1 MRCSNFVYRTDYRR
15 SGFDNRLFREAAF
28 RLLKRKDSGVWNP
41 KRRFRMARNAVYDRF
56 DSRTVRTN
64 FARQTNLLPDGTHI
78 WLNAGSV
85 LRDYGDLTGRR
96 RVVELDGATASTAL
110 RFTSEPASGEFSR
123 WFIDDICVT
132 K

>member
-1 MRCSNFVYRTDYRR
+1 
-15 SGFDNRLFREAAF
+15 
-28 RLLKRKDSGVWNP
+28 
-41 KRRFRMARNAVYDRF
+41 MARNAVYDRF

-96 RVVELDGATASTAL
+96 RVVELDGATASTACAL
-110 RFTSEPASGEFSR
+110 RANRFGRVLALVHRRYLCDEVGVAR
-123 WFIDDICVT
+123 
-132 K
+132 

>member
-1 MRCSNFVYRTDYRR
+1 
-15 SGFDNRLFREAAF
+15 
-28 RLLKRKDSGVWNP
+28 
-41 KRRFRMARNAVYDRF
+41 MARNAVYDRF

-64 FARQTNLLPDGTHI
+64 FARQTNLLPDGTYI

>member
-28 RLLKRKDSGVWNP
+28 RLSKRKVSGVWNP

-96 RVVELDGATASTAL
+96 RVVELDGATVSTAL

>member
-28 RLLKRKDSGVWNP
+28 RLSKRKASGVWNP

-85 LRDYGDLTGRR
+85 LRDYSDLTGRR
-96 RVVELDGATASTAL
+96 RVVELDGATVSTAL

>member
-1 MRCSNFVYRTDYRR
+1 
-15 SGFDNRLFREAAF
+15 
-28 RLLKRKDSGVWNP
+28 
-41 KRRFRMARNAVYDRF
+41 MARNAVYDRF

-96 RVVELDGATASTAL
+96 RVVELDGEGFFKVRHDAD
-110 RFTSEPASGEFSR
+110 RP
-123 WFIDDICVT
+123 FILQME
-132 K
+132 KM

>member
-1 MRCSNFVYRTDYRR
+1 
-15 SGFDNRLFREAAF
+15 
-28 RLLKRKDSGVWNP
+28 
-41 KRRFRMARNAVYDRF
+41 MARNAVYDRF

-64 FARQTNLLPDGTHI
+64 FARQPNLLPDGTHI

>member
-1 MRCSNFVYRTDYRR
+1 
-15 SGFDNRLFREAAF
+15 
-28 RLLKRKDSGVWNP
+28 
-41 KRRFRMARNAVYDRF
+41 MARNAVYDRF

-64 FARQTNLLPDGTHI
+64 FARQTNLLPDATHI

>member
-1 MRCSNFVYRTDYRR
+1 MAGVT
-15 SGFDNRLFREAAF
+15 AF
-28 RLLKRKDSGVWNP
+28 GSYL
-41 KRRFRMARNAVYDRF
+41 FRMARNAVYDRF

>member
-1 MRCSNFVYRTDYRR
+1 
-15 SGFDNRLFREAAF
+15 
-28 RLLKRKDSGVWNP
+28 
-41 KRRFRMARNAVYDRF
+41 MARNAVYDRF

-96 RVVELDGATASTAL
+96 RVVELHGPAL
-110 RFTSEPASGEFSR
+110 YERTRFGRVLALVHRRYLCDEVGVAR
-123 WFIDDICVT
+123 
-132 K
+132 

>member
-1 MRCSNFVYRTDYRR
+1 MDRFLKRCRFSFLHFVHLFHKKTYRFISNFI
-15 SGFDNRLFREAAF
+15 
-28 RLLKRKDSGVWNP
+28 
-41 KRRFRMARNAVYDRF
+41 
-56 DSRTVRTN
+56 
-64 FARQTNLLPDGTHI
+64 NLLPDGTHI